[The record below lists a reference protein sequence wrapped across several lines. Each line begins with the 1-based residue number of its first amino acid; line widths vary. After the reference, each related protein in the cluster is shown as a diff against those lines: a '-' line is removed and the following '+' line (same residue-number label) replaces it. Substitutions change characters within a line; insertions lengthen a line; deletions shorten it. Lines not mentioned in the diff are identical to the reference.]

1 MMENLRLVWDIVTA
15 QCLPSWRETAPT
27 FADYALVTLI
37 ILLFALACWQ
47 CLRAMFVGDDA
58 TAMRIKSSILT
69 QDRSHAD

>member
-1 MMENLRLVWDIVTA
+1 MTENLHLVWDIVIA
-15 QCLPSWRETAPT
+15 QCLPSWRDTSPT

-47 CLRAMFVGDDA
+47 CLRAIFVGDNA
-58 TAMRIKSSILT
+58 AAMRIKNSILT